1 MCRNCGASQVC
12 EGKMALTLEP
22 HNSVFPSASLPCQ
35 VCPNLF
41 ESPGWMQPA
50 DSSTGLG
57 FGRAGPQEFGRMGLM
72 DCSWWSSIGQAFKL
86 KMGLTLES
94 QNSVF
99 PCASL
104 AQPESPWNSLRA
116 LQESLYQGPIMVAP
130 AEPSAGLEP
139 DRANWSQEG
148 GTTAYPQAKSIWKD
162 VLNLA
167 IMEPVGSV

>member
-1 MCRNCGASQVC
+1 
-12 EGKMALTLEP
+12 
-22 HNSVFPSASLPCQ
+22 
-35 VCPNLF
+35 
-41 ESPGWMQPA
+41 
-50 DSSTGLG
+50 
-57 FGRAGPQEFGRMGLM
+57 
-72 DCSWWSSIGQAFKL
+72 
-86 KMGLTLES
+86 MGLTLES

-104 AQPESPWNSLRA
+104 AQPESPWTSLRA

-167 IMEPVGSV
+167 IMEPVGSVWDGPRIGVLEAVFPALSLYAPIQLWATILPPEPGMSDCEQHFGCWHFKRIPGFLPES